1 MTSDK
6 KYILGIS
13 LGIVC
18 LAIFI
23 ALIFVINYLLK
34 RNMQKK
40 EKAKKENYSPC
51 FSLLKRYCNKNN

>member
-40 EKAKKENYSPC
+40 
-51 FSLLKRYCNKNN
+51 KRA